1 MKQPTLSAPANSP
14 KTATPGPAARAGAA
28 IAENPTLV
36 LAGVLVILIL
46 ATGAI
51 EPNYLST
58 GGMRNTLLQA
68 APLGILAA
76 AQTILL
82 LSGGIDLSLS
92 MIAASSAYVAANQ
105 SPNGAGLAILLGL
118 VVGLVAGTA
127 NGIGVALFRVN
138 PLIMTL
144 AMSGIILG
152 LFTAWTQTIL
162 QGSTRVADFI
172 RLIGGGSFFGN
183 RIPYSVLIWG
193 AIAAF
198 LIWALR
204 RSGWGRLLY
213 AIGDNEVAVRLAG
226 VRVWQVRISAY
237 AMAGLL
243 GAIGGILLGGRNG
256 SVDLQLA
263 NAFLYKVLTL
273 RSNKPC
279 GKKLLPSIAAAVI
292 GGTSIFGGVGGYT
305 GTILGALILSV
316 LNSMLT
322 FLNVGQAIQQVVYGL
337 IVLTL
342 AWGYAGLTRRA

>member
-1 MKQPTLSAPANSP
+1 V
-14 KTATPGPAARAGAA
+14 
-28 IAENPTLV
+28 AENPTFVLV
-36 LAGVLVILIL
+36 GVLVLLILI
-46 ATGAI
+46 TGVI
-51 EPNYLST
+51 EPNYLSA
-58 GGMRNTLLQA
+58 GGVRNTLLQA
-68 APLGILAA
+68 APLGIMAG

-105 SPNGAGLAILLGL
+105 SPQGAAIAIPLGLIVGL
-118 VVGLVAGTA
+118 VVGAA
-127 NGIGVALFRVN
+127 NGVGVALFRVN

-144 AMSGIILG
+144 AMSGILLG
-152 LFTAWTQTIL
+152 LFTSWTQTIL

-172 RLIGGGSFFGN
+172 RMVGGASFLGN
-183 RIPYSVLIWG
+183 RIPYSLVVWAVIATTLIW
-193 AIAAF
+193 
-198 LIWALR
+198 LLR

-226 VRVWQVRISAY
+226 ARVWQVRISAY
-237 AMAGLL
+237 TVAGLL

-263 NAFLYKVLTL
+263 NAF
-273 RSNKPC
+273 
-279 GKKLLPSIAAAVI
+279 LLPSIAAAVI

-322 FLNVGQAIQQVVYGL
+322 FLNVGQAIQQVVYGV
-337 IVLTL
+337 IVLAL
-342 AWGYAGLTRRA
+342 AWGYAGFTRRG

>member
-1 MKQPTLSAPANSP
+1 PTRTLKSEGAGP
-14 KTATPGPAARAGAA
+14 KDALWVRTLV
-28 IAENPTLV
+28 AENPTFVLV
-36 LAGVLVILIL
+36 GVLVLLILI
-46 ATGAI
+46 TGVI
-51 EPNYLST
+51 EPNYLSA
-58 GGMRNTLLQA
+58 GGVRNTLLQA
-68 APLGILAA
+68 APLGIMAG

-105 SPNGAGLAILLGL
+105 SPQGAAIAIPLGLIVGL
-118 VVGLVAGTA
+118 VVGAA
-127 NGIGVALFRVN
+127 NGVGVALFRVN

-144 AMSGIILG
+144 AMSGILLG
-152 LFTAWTQTIL
+152 LFTSWTQTIL

-172 RLIGGGSFFGN
+172 RMAGGASFLGN
-183 RIPYSVLIWG
+183 RIPYSLVVWAVIAATLIW
-193 AIAAF
+193 
-198 LIWALR
+198 LLR

-213 AIGDNEVAVRLAG
+213 AIGDNEGAVRLAG

-237 AMAGLL
+237 TVAGLL

-263 NAFLYKVLTL
+263 NAF
-273 RSNKPC
+273 
-279 GKKLLPSIAAAVI
+279 LLPSIAAAVI

-322 FLNVGQAIQQVVYGL
+322 FLNVGQAIQQVVYGV
-337 IVLTL
+337 IVLAL
-342 AWGYAGLTRRA
+342 AWGYAGFTRRG